1 MRVRKGLTGEIIGM
15 AWESLRT
22 HKMRSALT
30 VLGIVIG
37 ITMVVG
43 VTSLIRG
50 FDSTITGEIQEM
62 GLDVMFVA
70 KFSILSMASGQGFR
84 ELLARPDIDHNDARI
99 IREQATTAAKVSM
112 LYQAQPGLPGTPTP
126 VAWYRGKRTSGL
138 VVQGVSPEFLEAS
151 DLELAYGRFLS
162 QVDERQ
168 RADVALLGWGP
179 ATALFGTNQPIGR
192 RIRIAGREYRVIGVI
207 AQRDISSLL
216 GDGANNFIAV
226 PSTNF
231 RKLYGPK
238 AGLPTVVVKAKD
250 GVPIEETQREI
261 EAIMRIRHGL
271 RAHEPND
278 FDLLTQESI
287 MDLWRQI
294 STAFFLVLIALSS
307 VALMVGG
314 VGVMTIMLV
323 SVTERTREIGIRK
336 AIGARRGDILYQFLA
351 EAAALAAAGGA
362 IGVGIGSAIG
372 YAIYLA
378 TGFPVSLPWW
388 SFAVPVAFSSLIG
401 IFFGI
406 YPASRAA
413 RLDPVEALR
422 YE

>member
-1 MRVRKGLTGEIIGM
+1 M
-15 AWESLRT
+15 A
-22 HKMRSALT
+22 K
-30 VLGIVIG
+30 
-37 ITMVVG
+37 
-43 VTSLIRG
+43 
-50 FDSTITGEIQEM
+50 
-62 GLDVMFVA
+62 
-70 KFSILSMASGQGFR
+70 
-84 ELLARPDIDHNDARI
+84 
-99 IREQATTAAKVSM
+99 
-112 LYQAQPGLPGTPTP
+112 
-126 VAWYRGKRTSGL
+126 
-138 VVQGVSPEFLEAS
+138 
-151 DLELAYGRFLS
+151 
-162 QVDERQ
+162 
-168 RADVALLGWGP
+168 
-179 ATALFGTNQPIGR
+179 
-192 RIRIAGREYRVIGVI
+192 
-207 AQRDISSLL
+207 QRDIAGLF
-216 GDGANNFIAV
+216 GATADNFILVA
-226 PSTNF
+226 SSNF

-238 AGLPTVVVKAKD
+238 AGRPTAILKAKE
-250 GVPIEETQREI
+250 GVPVEEMQREV

-287 MDLWRQI
+287 MELWRQI

-336 AIGARRGDILYQFLA
+336 AIGAHRSDILYQFLA
-351 EAAALAAAGGA
+351 EAAALAAADGA
-362 IGVGIGSAIG
+362 IGVGLGSAIG

>member
-1 MRVRKGLTGEIIGM
+1 MPVRKGLSGEIIGM

-50 FDSTITGEIQEM
+50 FDSTITGQIQGM
-62 GLDVMFVA
+62 GPDVMFVA
-70 KFSILSMASGQGFR
+70 KFSLQSLTSGQGFR
-84 ELLARPDIDHNDARI
+84 ELLSRPDIDHNDARV
-99 IREQATTAAKVSM
+99 IREQAATVMNVSM
-112 LYQAQPGLPGTPTP
+112 LYQQQEGA

-138 VVQGVSPEFLEAS
+138 SLQGVSPEFLEAS
-151 DLELAYGRFLS
+151 DIELAYGRSLS

-179 ATALFGTNQPIGR
+179 ATALFGASQPIGR
-192 RIRIAGREYRVIGVI
+192 RIRVAGHEYRVIGVTK
-207 AQRDISSLL
+207 QRDIAGLL
-216 GDGANNFIAV
+216 GSAADNFILV
-226 PSTNF
+226 PSSNF
-231 RKLYGPK
+231 RKLYGPN
-238 AGLPTVVVKAKD
+238 AGQPTVILRAKPD
-250 GVPIEETQREI
+250 VPIEEMQREV
-261 EAIMRIRHGL
+261 EAIMRIRHDL

-287 MDLWRQI
+287 MELWRQI

-323 SVTERTREIGIRK
+323 TVTERTREIGIRK

>member
-1 MRVRKGLTGEIIGM
+1 MHVRKGLTGEIVGM

-22 HKMRSALT
+22 HKMRSVLT

-50 FDSTITGEIQEM
+50 FDATITGEIQGM
-62 GLDVMFVA
+62 GPDVMFVA
-70 KFSILSMASGQGFR
+70 KFSLQSMTSGQGFR
-84 ELLARPDIDHNDARI
+84 ELLSRPDIDRNDARV
-99 IREQATTAAKVSM
+99 IREQAATVRNVSM
-112 LYQAQPGLPGTPTP
+112 LYQQQGGLGQSSPI
-126 VAWYRGKRTSGL
+126 AWYQGKRTSGL
-138 VVQGVSPEFLEAS
+138 TLQGVSPEFLAAS
-151 DLELAYGRFLS
+151 DIELAYGRFLS
-162 QVDERQ
+162 HVDERQ

-179 ATALFGTNQPIGR
+179 ATALFGANQPIGH

-207 AQRDISSLL
+207 KERDIS
-216 GDGANNFIAV
+216 GIFGPMADNFIIV
-226 PSTNF
+226 PSSNF
-231 RKLYGPK
+231 PKLYGPK
-238 AGLPTVVVKAKD
+238 AGQPTVIVKAKD
-250 GVPIEETQREI
+250 GVPVEAMAREV

-271 RAHEPND
+271 RAHEHND
-278 FDLLTQESI
+278 FDVLTQESI

-336 AIGARRGDILYQFLA
+336 ALGAQRRDILYQFLA

-362 IGVGIGSAIG
+362 IGVGLGSAIG